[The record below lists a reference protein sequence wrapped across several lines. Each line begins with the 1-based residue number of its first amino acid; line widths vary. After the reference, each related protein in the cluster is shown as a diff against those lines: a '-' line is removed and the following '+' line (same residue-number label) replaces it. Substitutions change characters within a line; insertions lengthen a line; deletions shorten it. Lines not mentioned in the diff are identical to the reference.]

1 MKNIILA
8 IIAGLVLTSC
18 GGREFVPKFEDPSKP
33 FIVRSVE
40 YIGNGMCEYTGF
52 SNGVVEDIFVAP
64 IGKFEIGDT
73 VKLCK

>member
-8 IIAGLVLTSC
+8 IISGLVLTSC
-18 GGREFVPKFEDPSKP
+18 GYEFVPKFEDPSKP

-40 YIGNGMCEYTGF
+40 DIGGGMCEYTGF
-52 SNGVVEDIFVAP
+52 SNGAVEDIFVAP
-64 IGKFEIGDT
+64 SGKFQIGDT